1 MPCWITLRCYG
12 AASKTFNRHRMR
24 WCTAAR
30 GLQSN
35 SMCPACGCDLRLS
48 DPVNSHS
55 LNGPNV
61 RINTLRNI
69 QEESGMMPTRF
80 IKFLSRVRQIL
91 LEHAAE
97 VVVERSKEDSSLTA
111 SGPYT
116 VPRVYVTSCK
126 ACIRSKLPC
135 IVVSPS
141 CLCLS
146 CFLRKQSPCT
156 SSDDREWFRVLE
168 GLR

>member
-1 MPCWITLRCYG
+1 M
-12 AASKTFNRHRMR
+12 
-24 WCTAAR
+24 R

-35 SMCPACGCDLRLS
+35 SACLARDDDLHPS
-48 DPVNSHS
+48 DPENPPSFK
-55 LNGPNV
+55 GPNV
-61 RINTLRNI
+61 RINTLRKI

-146 CFLRKQSPCT
+146 CFLRKQSPCN
-156 SSDDREWFRVLE
+156 SSDNSAWSRASGGFFLTRCHQVELIVINPIHPKPPSQV
-168 GLR
+168 

>member
-24 WCTAAR
+24 WFTAAR

-35 SMCPACGCDLRLS
+35 STCPACGCDLRLS

-80 IKFLSRVRQIL
+80 VEYLSLVRQIL
-91 LEHAAE
+91 LEYAAE

-116 VPRVYVTSCK
+116 VPRVYSTPCK
-126 ACIRSKLPC
+126 VCARNEAPC

-141 CLCLS
+141 SQCLS